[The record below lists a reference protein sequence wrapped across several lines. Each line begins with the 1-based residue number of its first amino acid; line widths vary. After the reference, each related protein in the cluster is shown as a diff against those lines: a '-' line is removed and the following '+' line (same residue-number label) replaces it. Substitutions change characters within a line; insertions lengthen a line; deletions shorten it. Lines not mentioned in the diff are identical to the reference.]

1 MARFKI
7 QDSVQELITKLEKIK
22 SYEFAKAYVI
32 KNEESVL
39 ELNKDQLQRGE
50 RSDNTE
56 IDPYYKVFSYKNRLS
71 PVDLR
76 LTGAFYRSFKIKYT
90 DKGFYIYATDRKTG
104 KLLAKYGEDVLGLT
118 EHSITEV
125 RKELY
130 IFIFDYLK
138 KELL

>member
-1 MARFKI
+1 MAQFKM
-7 QDSVQELITKLEKIK
+7 QESVQDLINKLEKIK
-22 SYEFAKAYVI
+22 AYEFAKDYVI
-32 KNEESVL
+32 KNEDFVL
-39 ELNKDQLQRGE
+39 QLNKDQLQRGE
-50 RSDNTE
+50 RNDNTE
-56 IDPYYKVFSYKNRLS
+56 ITPYYRNFAYKNRFS

-76 LTGAFYRSFKIKYT
+76 LTGAFYKSFKIKYT
-90 DKGFYIYATDRKTG
+90 DKGFYIFATDVKTG

-130 IFIFDYLK
+130 IFISNYLK

>member
-1 MARFKI
+1 MAQFKM
-7 QDSVQELITKLEKIK
+7 QESVESLIKKLEKIRD
-22 SYEFAKAYVI
+22 YDFAKDYVI
-32 KNEESVL
+32 QNEESVL
-39 ELNKDQLQRGE
+39 QFNKDQLQRGE
-50 RSDNTE
+50 RNDNTE

-76 LTGAFYRSFKIKYT
+76 LTGAFYKSFKIKYT
-90 DKGFYIYATDRKTG
+90 DKGFYIYATDAKTG

-118 EHSITEV
+118 EYSISEV

-130 IFIFDYLK
+130 IFISNYLK